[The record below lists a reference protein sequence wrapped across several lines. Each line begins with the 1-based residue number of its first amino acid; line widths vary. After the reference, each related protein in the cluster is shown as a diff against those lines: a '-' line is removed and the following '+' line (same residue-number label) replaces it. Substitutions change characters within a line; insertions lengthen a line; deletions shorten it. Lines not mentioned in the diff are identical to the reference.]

1 MKSLFFLSSIKSPR
15 IRGRAKKTRK
25 INTKFVYPHSIKIHL
40 FPYLRTSIMVKLQAP
55 QIAYHWQ
62 LAYFNCIT
70 NHSTFENP
78 VEIY

>member
-1 MKSLFFLSSIKSPR
+1 
-15 IRGRAKKTRK
+15 
-25 INTKFVYPHSIKIHL
+25 
-40 FPYLRTSIMVKLQAP
+40 MVKLQAP

-78 VEIY
+78 VEPTEFKVRKTMGVKK

>member
-1 MKSLFFLSSIKSPR
+1 
-15 IRGRAKKTRK
+15 
-25 INTKFVYPHSIKIHL
+25 
-40 FPYLRTSIMVKLQAP
+40 MVKLQAP

-78 VEIY
+78 VEPTEFKVRQTMGVKK